1 MRDIRMFMRDNK
13 LFVYDRASARLGNR
27 TPVVVLEKPNGEYYM
42 SKGMLDGSYVR
53 NTDRLEAEIYK
64 KMSEKHDAIPV
75 SPDRVASEMEDFLKA
90 NSDQIGVALSVIDR
104 TPEGNVERIM
114 KEVLNLSP
122 KERAE
127 LLGAILDIL

>member
-1 MRDIRMFMRDNK
+1 
-13 LFVYDRASARLGNR
+13 
-27 TPVVVLEKPNGEYYM
+27 
-42 SKGMLDGSYVR
+42 
-53 NTDRLEAEIYK
+53 
-64 KMSEKHDAIPV
+64 
-75 SPDRVASEMEDFLKA
+75 MEDFLKA